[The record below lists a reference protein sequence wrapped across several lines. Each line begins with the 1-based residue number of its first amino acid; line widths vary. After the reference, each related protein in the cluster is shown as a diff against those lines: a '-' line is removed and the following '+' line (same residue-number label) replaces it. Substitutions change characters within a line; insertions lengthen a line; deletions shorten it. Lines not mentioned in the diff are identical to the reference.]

1 MPSGFKYAQRPVS
14 HIEGEPSKLF
24 TKPDDPSK
32 EHLVAAAVYDP
43 YSKEVVLADYHASA
57 YENTSQYLYGP
68 DPENPDPKFV
78 EGFWTSKDRFVTRS
92 EGMRIL
98 RASRVHKMRNIF
110 DPHVIEVGAY
120 VRENQSWA
128 VDAGSMK
135 RDNPFLGTRTVSG
148 WWLPGPK
155 GGFRWARA
163 FSEHDDLARALGYSG
178 IEDLRDNHGGVR
190 VWADGEC
197 KEITISADK
206 FSDLPSDAQEDVEAL
221 ARRYSA
227 SVRDDCGRT
236 FIDYRDQVTE
246 SATELVDLLL
256 E

>member
-1 MPSGFKYAQRPVS
+1 M
-14 HIEGEPSKLF
+14 
-24 TKPDDPSK
+24 
-32 EHLVAAAVYDP
+32 AAAVYDP
-43 YSKEVVLADYHASA
+43 YSKEVALADYHAGAYEKTSA
-57 YENTSQYLYGP
+57 YRYGP
-68 DPENPDPKFV
+68 DPEDPDPKFV
-78 EGFWTSKDRFVTRS
+78 EGFWTSENRFVTRS
-92 EGMRIL
+92 EGMSIL
-98 RASRVHKMRNIF
+98 RATRVDKMRTF
-110 DPHVIEVGAY
+110 CDPDVIE
-120 VRENQSWA
+120 S
-128 VDAGSMK
+128 VDAGSMT

-190 VWADGEC
+190 MWADGESH
-197 KEITISADK
+197 EITISADR